1 MVGGRMMAGPESW
14 AHERTHE
21 RTHEP
26 KGGRM
31 AADVAQAPPGTTP
44 GSRVARVLSVVIL
57 ALLALLAVEV
67 LLEAW
72 VQEILGDRYVI
83 PHDVLHRLGGS
94 LPEWP
99 KTLKNGLLLLLV
111 AASALKISLER
122 RWQEFRTR
130 ADLAIVVVAVVMAAA
145 GLVNASGPV
154 LIGQALFVYF
164 RGAIV
169 FYAVRALNPSW
180 PRFKPVLWVVGVV
193 IGIST
198 LVALV
203 QMVFGPVTFRGV
215 GWVDLTWAEIH
226 RAQGLFDHPNH
237 LGHVLGLVLI
247 GMVAWMSGM
256 AKVPRKWWAL
266 FTAAALGLAATQSRE
281 SMVATLIGAGLIW
294 FLRRAGGRTVLIGG
308 AVIAIL
314 FAGNLLIRP
323 ENITEILF
331 RLRGVNHAI
340 AEPAGTENCA
350 GYATIQ
356 ECTDAGATPSKEIRL
371 LFYQQGARLLLHRPL
386 LGYGVGHFGGIVAEQ
401 HDPNWD
407 KDPRF
412 GPDGFKL
419 YDFTGTT
426 VDSFWLHL
434 AVEVGVL
441 GTVAYLVWLYLLI
454 APLARA
460 SRRAPPSVASN
471 TGLWAVGSL
480 VFAVLVAAMS
490 PALEDPLFP
499 PLLFGI
505 VGIAWVLR
513 SASSPGRERSERP
526 GGVIRHPDGGPE
538 VGAGRMP

>member
-1 MVGGRMMAGPESW
+1 
-14 AHERTHE
+14 
-21 RTHEP
+21 
-26 KGGRM
+26 M

-44 GSRVARVLSVVIL
+44 GSRIARVLGLVIL

-83 PHDVLHRLGGS
+83 PNDKLHRLGGS

-111 AASALKISLER
+111 AASAMKISLER
-122 RWQEFRTR
+122 RWREFGTR
-130 ADLAIVVVAVVMAAA
+130 ADLAIVVVAVLMVAA
-145 GLVNASGPV
+145 GLLGTSGPV

-169 FYAVRALNPSW
+169 FYAVRALKPTW
-180 PRFKPVLWVVGVV
+180 PQFKPVLWAAGSVVG
-193 IGIST
+193 ISV

-203 QMVFGPVTFRGV
+203 QMVFGPATYLGV
-215 GWVDLTWAEIH
+215 GWVDLTWADIH

-247 GMVAWMSGM
+247 GMVTWMSGM
-256 AKVPRKWWAL
+256 QKVPRKWWAL
-266 FTAAALGLAATQSRE
+266 FGAAALGLAATQSRE
-281 SMVATLIGAGLIW
+281 SMVAALIGSGLVW
-294 FLRRAGGRTVLIGG
+294 FLRRTGGRTVLIGG
-308 AVIAIL
+308 AVIAVL
-314 FAGNLLIRP
+314 FAGNLLVRP
-323 ENITEILF
+323 ENISEILF
-331 RLRGVNHAI
+331 RLRGVSHAI
-340 AEPAGTENCA
+340 DEPAGTEDCA
-350 GYATIQ
+350 GFETMQ
-356 ECTDAGATPSKEIRL
+356 ECTDANKSASKEIRV
-371 LFYQQGARLLLHRPL
+371 LFFQQGGRLLLHRPL
-386 LGYGVGHFGGIVAEQ
+386 LGYGVGQFGGIVAEQ
-401 HDPNWD
+401 NDPSWE

-412 GPDGFKL
+412 GPNGFNL

-441 GTVAYLVWLYLLI
+441 GTIAYLVWLYLLT

-460 SRRAPPSVASN
+460 SRRAPPTVASN
-471 TGLWAVGSL
+471 TALWAVGSL

-513 SASSPGRERSERP
+513 
-526 GGVIRHPDGGPE
+526 HPVGSPE
-538 VGAGRMP
+538 VQPGQMP

>member
-1 MVGGRMMAGPESW
+1 MVGGRMMVRTTDGKAGL
-14 AHERTHE
+14 
-21 RTHEP
+21 
-26 KGGRM
+26 M
-31 AADVAQAPPGTTP
+31 AADVAEAPPGTTP
-44 GSRVARVLSVVIL
+44 GARVVRVLGLVIL

-72 VQEILGDRYVI
+72 VQELLGDRYVI
-83 PHDVLHRLGGS
+83 PNDKLHRLGGS

-122 RWQEFRTR
+122 RWHEFRTR
-130 ADLAIVVVAVVMAAA
+130 ADLAIVVLAVVMMAA
-145 GLVNASGPV
+145 GLVNGSGPV
-154 LIGQALFVYF
+154 LIAQALFVYF

-180 PRFKPVLWVVGVV
+180 SRFKPALWVAGVV

-198 LVALV
+198 LLALV
-203 QMVFGPVTFRGV
+203 QMVFGPAAFRGV
-215 GWVDLTWAEIH
+215 GWVDLTWADIH

-266 FTAAALGLAATQSRE
+266 FTAAALGLASTQSRE
-281 SMVATLIGAGLIW
+281 SMVATLVAAALIW
-294 FLRRAGGRTVLIGG
+294 FVRRSGGRTVLIGG
-308 AVIAIL
+308 AVIAVL
-314 FAGNLLIRP
+314 FAGNLLVRP
-323 ENITEILF
+323 ENVTEILF
-331 RLRGVNHAI
+331 RLRGVNDAI

-350 GYATIQ
+350 GYPTMQ

-371 LFYQQGARLLLHRPL
+371 LFYQQGARLLAHRPL

-412 GPDGFKL
+412 GPNGFNL

-441 GTVAYLVWLYLLI
+441 GTIAYLVWLYLLT
-454 APLARA
+454 APLVRA
-460 SRRAPPSVASN
+460 SRRAPPGAASN
-471 TGLWAVGSL
+471 AGLWAVGSL

-513 SASSPGRERSERP
+513 HRVGS
-526 GGVIRHPDGGPE
+526 PE
-538 VGAGRMP
+538 VEPGPMP